1 MTDLYLSIRPH
12 VFAAKRLFDLL
23 RVLVAILVCLLSHFH
38 RVVGF
43 GVQSVEKGP
52 SFDGAADEDA
62 LRFLRVAF
70 GAGHAVARIGGVE
83 TQPFA
88 AALQDAFGPAD
99 VAQSAADHVFQKD
112 DQFRRIAQACF
123 GERAL
128 VDFEARPALSAGV
141 FRVEHSAAYS
151 SSSSPFHHASSC

>member
-1 MTDLYLSIRPH
+1 MTGFYLSIRPH
-12 VFAAKRLFDLL
+12 VFVAKRLFDLL
-23 RVLVAILVCLLSHFH
+23 RTVAAACVCLSSRLS
-38 RVVGF
+38 RTGCS

-88 AALQDAFGPAD
+88 AALQNAFGPAD
-99 VAQSAADHVFQKD
+99 VAQFAADHVFQKD
-112 DQFRRIAQACF
+112 DQFRRIAQACL
-123 GERAL
+123 GKRAF
-128 VDFEARPALSAGV
+128 VDFRGV
-141 FRVEHSAAYS
+141 GGAFGCRVPRGTFRS
-151 SSSSPFHHASSC
+151 FTL